1 MCKGQG
7 RRDVGIKKG
16 KNICVRKM
24 EVRLV
29 REEEMIKEEGRRR
42 NVRMDKGRGDFQGGM
57 KKKRCRD
64 GGGKKRCERRK
75 EEEM

>member
-16 KNICVRKM
+16 QNIRVRKM

-29 REEEMIKEEGRRR
+29 REEEMSKEEGRRR
-42 NVRMDKGRGDFQGGM
+42 DVRMDKGRRDVKGGR
-57 KKKRCRD
+57 KKRCRD
-64 GGGKKRCERRK
+64 KGEK
-75 EEEM
+75 